1 MMKAKVIDLS
11 GSEVGEVDLPK
22 VFDEE
27 FRPDLI
33 KRAVLAAQANRLQPY
48 GPSNLS
54 GLKTSAQSWGTCR
67 GVSRVPRII
76 NGRRA
81 ARVPQAKGG
90 RRAHPPKPEADRT
103 EKVNA
108 KERRKAIRSAIAA
121 TANADLVR
129 ARGHQFSGE
138 SIVVAKD
145 DLEAVEKTV
154 DVRKFLAACGLWED
168 VLRAKNG
175 RSVRAGRGKMRGR
188 KYKHPKSLLIVAGKD
203 GGLIKASRNLPGVD
217 ITTVDRLNAE
227 LLAPGTQ
234 AGRLT
239 VWTES
244 SLKWL
249 GETYGH

>member
-1 MMKAKVIDLS
+1 VMKAKVIDLS
-11 GSEVGEVDLPK
+11 GNEVSETELPS

-48 GPSNLS
+48 GPTRLS

-103 EKVNA
+103 EKVNT

-129 ARGHQFSGE
+129 ARGHLFSGE
-138 SIVVAKD
+138 SVVVAKD
-145 DLEAVEKTV
+145 DLEAVEKTGE
-154 DVRKFLAACGLWED
+154 VRKFLAACGLWED

-175 RSVRAGRGKMRGR
+175 RTVRAGRGKMRGR
-188 KYKHPKSLLIVAGKD
+188 KYKQPKSLLIVAGKD
-203 GGLIKASRNLPGVD
+203 SGLIKASRNLAGVD

>member
-1 MMKAKVIDLS
+1 MKAKVIDLS
-11 GSEVGEVDLPK
+11 GNEVGEMDLPS

-27 FRPDLI
+27 YRPDLI

-48 GPSNLS
+48 GPSDLS
-54 GLKTSAQSWGTCR
+54 GLKTSALSWGTGR
-67 GVSRVPRII
+67 GVSRVPRIL

-90 RRAHPPKPEADRT
+90 RRAHPPKPQTDRT

-121 TANADLVR
+121 TAKAELVR
-129 ARGHQFSGE
+129 ARGHLFSGE
-138 SIVVAKD
+138 PIVVAKD
-145 DLEAVEKTV
+145 DLESVEKTAE
-154 DVRKFLAACGLWED
+154 VRKFLAACSRWDD
-168 VLRAKNG
+168 VMRAKDG
-175 RSVRAGRGKMRGR
+175 RTVRAGRGKMRGR
-188 KYKHPKSLLIVAGKD
+188 KYKQPKSLLIVAGRE

-217 ITTVDRLNAE
+217 VITVDRLNVE

-244 SLKWL
+244 SLRWL